1 MSKTNDTEKTRE
13 LNDAEL
19 NDRELD
25 GVVGGGTMR
34 DTLTRLSQTATP
46 PDGGG
51 SGSVCWGL
59 SCGFQIK
66 G

>member
-13 LNDAEL
+13 LNDTEL

-25 GVVGGGTMR
+25 GVVGGLTMR
-34 DTLTRLSQTATP
+34 DELTRLSQTANP
-46 PDGGG
+46 PGG
-51 SGSVCWGL
+51 SGSVCWGVL
-59 SCGFQIK
+59 CGFQIK